1 MCGFYRVREFKISN
15 LYSTFGVSKVKI
27 TVKKIIY
34 TLSFLLLSGALAQA
48 EAGPVVSKK
57 AAKVYYSS
65 PIKEF
70 RGVALY
76 QWKKYDAAKPAS
88 KSGDAAAKNV
98 VEKSVP
104 VSTSSKVSAKSGN

>member
-1 MCGFYRVREFKISN
+1 MKF
-15 LYSTFGVSKVKI
+15 

-34 TLSFLLLSGALAQA
+34 TLSFILLAGAFAQA

-70 RGVALY
+70 RGVAMY
-76 QWKKYDAAKPAS
+76 QWKKYDTAKSSS
-88 KSGDAAAKNV
+88 KSGDAAAKKVADKTASDSNA
-98 VEKSVP
+98 P
-104 VSTSSKVSAKSGN
+104 VVSAKSGN